1 VREGLSNKLR
11 SPRVASPCEAYR
23 GASAA
28 RAPRY
33 ALLRN
38 ALGANGTFGENSK
51 KKQNMTDDP
60 HKLSP
65 AVRARFCAALD
76 RIQAEQGVTVLYAC
90 ESGSRAWGFAS
101 PDSDYDVRFI
111 YAHRRD
117 WYLSVFERRD
127 VIELPL
133 EGDEDV
139 NGWDL
144 RKALRLLAKSN
155 PVLLEWLQ
163 SPLVY
168 RADARFHAGLL
179 ELASRF
185 YSPTACHYHYFH
197 MARKNFREHL
207 GEEQVKLKKYFYVLR
222 PVLACRWIE
231 RGLGMP
237 PMEFMRLVET
247 LLPQDGLREAIVELR
262 RRKMAE
268 PELGTAPHVPVILEY
283 LRSELLRLEQLAPVG
298 LPRVSANPA
307 LDEFLRAWAVP

>member
-1 VREGLSNKLR
+1 
-11 SPRVASPCEAYR
+11 
-23 GASAA
+23 
-28 RAPRY
+28 
-33 ALLRN
+33 
-38 ALGANGTFGENSK
+38 
-51 KKQNMTDDP
+51 MTEDP

-65 AVRARFCAALD
+65 ALRERFCAALD
-76 RIQAEQGVTVLYAC
+76 RVESEHGVTVLYAC

-101 PDSDYDVRFI
+101 PDSDYDVRFV
-111 YAHRRD
+111 YVHRRD

-133 EGDEDV
+133 EGDEDI

-168 RADARFHAGLL
+168 RADPQFRSDLL
-179 ELASRF
+179 DLGRRF
-185 YSPTACHYHYFH
+185 YSPMACHYHYFH

-207 GEEQVKLKKYFYVLR
+207 CEELVKLKKYFYVLR

-231 RGLGMP
+231 RGLGLP

-247 LLPQDGLREAIVELR
+247 LLPADGLRSAIVELR

-268 PELGTAPHVPVILEY
+268 PELGLAPHVPEIRDFLEM
-283 LRSELLRLEQLAPVG
+283 ELLRLERLAPER
-298 LPRVSANPA
+298 LPRATADPG
-307 LDEFLRAWAVP
+307 LDDFLRAWAVP